1 MKQTRHSVVAGAVA
15 RMLRPLVRFLLRA
28 GVSYGAF
35 ADFARWVYVDVVMKE
50 FGISG
55 RKQTKSRVSVLTGLT
70 RRQVDQVM
78 RDPPP
83 HEAAE
88 ADRYNRAARVLTA
101 WTDDPR
107 FLDPE
112 GRPLELPLEDSGQKT
127 GKGPSFNDL
136 VHAASAETPP
146 RAILDELRNAG
157 AVSVGKT
164 DRVKLEKAYYIPTTS
179 EAEKLDILGMSAAD
193 LISTIDKNFFDP
205 EQDEALFQRV
215 VYNLRLRPNALPE
228 VRKRVREILQEVA
241 DDTDRFLYQVSD
253 RPTQVDPEQEYT
265 RAGIGLYY
273 FES

>member
-1 MKQTRHSVVAGAVA
+1 MKQTRHSVVAGAIT

-35 ADFARWVYVDVVMKE
+35 ADFARWVYVDVAMKE

-101 WTDDPR
+101 WTDDSR

-112 GRPLELPLEDSGQKT
+112 GHPLELPLEET
-127 GKGPSFNDL
+127 GDGASFNDL
-136 VHAASAETPP
+136 VRAASAETPP

-157 AVSVGKT
+157 AISISGT
-164 DRVKLEKAYYIPTTS
+164 DTVKLEKAYYIPTTS
-179 EAEKLDILGMSAAD
+179 EAEKLDILGMSTAD

-205 EQDEALFQRV
+205 EQEEALFQRV
-215 VYNLRLRPNALPE
+215 VYNLRIRPSALPE
-228 VRKRVREILQEVA
+228 IRKRIREILQEVA

-253 RPTQVDPEQEYT
+253 RPTQVDPEQEYK